1 MKKKENTTTPDER
14 LAKAHKRA
22 QAIQESQRRS
32 TPANPP
38 QVDQKEKRNPRSPG
52 RKDPKKNPKT
62 ASSSSPNIYIDDKN
76 NSKIEDS
83 KYVREVIEEIKL
95 VTTNT
100 DNPESADLM
109 EDFDGLTDDDLQQ
122 ERPLTDREKLFLT
135 LYFTTG
141 KMDMAVKQAGYKSKH
156 QQSRNLIGNR
166 ILQKY
171 CAAMEDRRKIL
182 RELGISEVALA
193 MLLWDKARS
202 ARSETVQLNALK
214 TLASIHGLLKDEDEA
229 PPATSISFHFDG
241 SPEEL
246 EQVGRGD
253 RSADGSTAP
262 GKPVSIVK

>member
-62 ASSSSPNIYIDDKN
+62 ASSSSPNIYIDDKS

-83 KYVREVIEEIKL
+83 KYVRGVIKEIKL

-109 EDFDGLTDDDLQQ
+109 QDFDGLTDDDLQQ

-135 LYFTTG
+135 LYFTSG
-141 KMDMAVKQAGYKSKH
+141 NLDQAVKRAGYKSKH

-171 CAAMEDRRKIL
+171 CASMEDKRKLL
-182 RELGISEVALA
+182 REIGWSEIAVV
-193 MLLWDKARS
+193 MLLAESATKAK
-202 ARSETVQLNALK
+202 SETVRLNARK
-214 TLASIHGLLKDEDEA
+214 TLATIHGLLKEADEA

-246 EQVGRGD
+246 EQVGRDD
-253 RSADGSTAP
+253 RSADGGKIA